1 MGDEDLVRAAQGGD
15 AAAFGQLY
23 ERYFEKIYGYL
34 AFKAGASADA
44 EDLAGQV
51 FLRALEAISSYRWTG
66 TPFQA
71 WLFRI
76 AHNLLVDSLR
86 RHARRPS
93 EPLDDTFPDGARIA
107 DPEGWLVEKVTR
119 ESLLLAIEHL
129 TDLQRHVITLKFGAG
144 LSNAEVAHVL
154 GRTEGAVKALQ
165 HSGLRSLQRRLS
177 KAVAP

>member
-23 ERYFEKIYGYL
+23 ERYFDKVYSYL
-34 AFKAGASADA
+34 AFKAGSRTDA
-44 EDLAGQV
+44 EDMAGQV
-51 FLRALEAISSYRWTG
+51 FLRALEAITTYRWKG

-93 EPLDDTFPDGARIA
+93 EPLDETFPDGARFA

-129 TDLQRHVITLKFGAG
+129 TELQRHVIILKFGAG

-165 HSGLRSLQRRLS
+165 HSGLRSLQRRLA

>member
-23 ERYFEKIYGYL
+23 ERYFDKVYSYL
-34 AFKAGASADA
+34 AFKAGSRTDA
-44 EDLAGQV
+44 EDMAGQV
-51 FLRALEAISSYRWTG
+51 FLRALEAITTYRWKG

-93 EPLDDTFPDGARIA
+93 E
-107 DPEGWLVEKVTR
+107 
-119 ESLLLAIEHL
+119 HL
-129 TDLQRHVITLKFGAG
+129 TELQRHVIILKFGAG

-165 HSGLRSLQRRLS
+165 HSGLRSLQRRLA